1 MSAGIRLAQFL
12 QGRTE
17 QLEVIESRKF
27 GAFSTAPRNT
37 IFLGMPRTAVYL
49 DQISQKL
56 DFYIE
61 RVEPDVI
68 RDRKPRPGEPAEFRQ
83 IDYSAD
89 RTRYPGII
97 ALLPPRA
104 EHTRYLLLLGRSPL
118 SLATMI
124 SSSDGL
130 RLIDEQWKKG
140 DSPDAWEMVIE
151 SDLYRG
157 DTVARIVPV
166 AFHGISADFWK

>member
-1 MSAGIRLAQFL
+1 
-12 QGRTE
+12 
-17 QLEVIESRKF
+17 
-27 GAFSTAPRNT
+27 
-37 IFLGMPRTAVYL
+37 MPRTAVYL

-140 DSPDAWEMVIE
+140 GSPDAWEMVIE